1 MNRVQI
7 SPASTHPVVPA
18 NLYIGG
24 VAVITCKMTTGQPSA
39 IRHHT
44 SGDNKMNPIRAAVVQ
59 ASPCPFDRDR
69 TLERVAELTRE
80 AANDGSQLIV
90 FPEAFISAY
99 PWGASF
105 GATLGQRTSQGREDF
120 RRYWDSAVDVP
131 GPDVDRLAEIAG
143 ENQVHLVIGVIE
155 RELGTLYCT
164 VLFFAADGSYLGK
177 HRKLMPTASERLV
190 WGFGD
195 GSTLPVFETE
205 LGKIGAVICW
215 ENYMPLLRMAMYSK
229 GIQIYCAPTA
239 DSRDTWLSSMQHVA
253 LEGRCFVLS
262 SCQFVRRQDFPDDFD
277 SSFGNEP
284 ETVLSRG
291 GSCIIDPLGQVLAG
305 PNYEGSCI
313 LTASL
318 DLDDV
323 VRAKYDFDVSGHYAR
338 PDVFRL
344 SVNESPTPSVVTN
357 GSPFELLPDD
367 TGDHTLNEPPHHG
380 S

>member
-1 MNRVQI
+1 MNSV
-7 SPASTHPVVPA
+7 
-18 NLYIGG
+18 
-24 VAVITCKMTTGQPSA
+24 
-39 IRHHT
+39 
-44 SGDNKMNPIRAAVVQ
+44 RAAVVQ

-69 TLERVAELTRE
+69 TLEKVAELTRE
-80 AANDGSQLIV
+80 ATRDGSQLVV
-90 FPEAFISAY
+90 FPEAFVSAY

-105 GATLGQRTSQGREDF
+105 GATLGQRTPQGREDF

-131 GPDVDRLAEIAG
+131 GPAVDRLGEIAS
-143 ENQVHLVIGVIE
+143 ENEAYLVIGVIE
-155 RELGTLYCT
+155 RDQGTLYCA

-195 GSTLPVFETE
+195 GSTMPVFETP

-215 ENYMPLLRMAMYSK
+215 ENYMPLLRMSMYSK
-229 GIQIYCAPTA
+229 GIQLYCAPTA
-239 DSRDTWLSSMQHVA
+239 DSRDTWLSTMQHIA
-253 LEGRCFVLS
+253 LEGRCFVVS
-262 SCQFVRRQDFPDDFD
+262 ACQFIRRHDFPDDFD

-284 ETVLSRG
+284 QTVLSRG

-313 LTASL
+313 LTANL

-323 VRAKYDFDVSGHYAR
+323 VRGKYDFDVSGHYAR

-344 SVNESPTPSVVTN
+344 SVNEAPAPSVVTHC
-357 GSPFELLPDD
+357 SPDD
-367 TGDHTLNEPPHHG
+367 RPSEDNGDQPLGVDSPR
-380 S
+380 

>member
-1 MNRVQI
+1 MVL
-7 SPASTHPVVPA
+7 A

-24 VAVITCKMTTGQPSA
+24 VAVITCEMTTGQPSA

-59 ASPCPFDRDR
+59 ASPCPFDRER

>member
-44 SGDNKMNPIRAAVVQ
+44 FGDNKMNPIRAAVVQ
-59 ASPCPFDRDR
+59 ASPCPFDRER

-205 LGKIGAVICW
+205 VGKIGAVICW

-239 DSRDTWLSSMQHVA
+239 DSRDTWQSSMQHVA

-262 SCQFVRRQDFPDDFD
+262 SCQFVRRQDFPADFD